1 MWQSQRKVC
10 ERFLQTFFYA
20 WPTITVTEVGNWQGY
35 KRYVALHLA
44 KSTNVAITGEG
55 EGKILNIPTPRPCKG
70 RMVVIAD
77 SLSYSWSR
85 SREGM

>member
-35 KRYVALHLA
+35 KDTFRYVWILA
-44 KSTNVAITGEG
+44 KSTHVAIAGEG
-55 EGKILNIPTPRPCKG
+55 KGKILNIPTPRLFKG
-70 RMVVIAD
+70 RMVVIAH

-85 SREGM
+85 